1 MNINNITELDILQDY
16 LLEIQAFIE
25 QSYIPD
31 DINNVIDRAGKLE
44 GYMALSGK
52 LLADAKWHYSNVFET
67 GFVQIMKTTSKYQAS
82 TTNLYLKSL
91 CKDYQ
96 YLVDWSDRINASCTH
111 QLDFSRTLISK
122 IKAEMQSRL

>member
-1 MNINNITELDILQDY
+1 MLNIEITPPDQLQDY
-16 LLEIQAFIE
+16 LIEIQAFIE
-25 QSYIPD
+25 KPYIAD
-31 DINNVIDRAGKLE
+31 DINNIIERAGKLE
-44 GYMALSGK
+44 MYMALSGK

-67 GFVQIMKTTSKYQAS
+67 GFIQAIKTTSKYNAS

-111 QLDFSRTLISK
+111 QIDFSRTLISK

>member
-1 MNINNITELDILQDY
+1 MNIKTTELEEIQDY
-16 LLEIQAFIE
+16 LIEIQAFIE
-25 QSYIPD
+25 QPYIAD
-31 DINNVIDRAGKLE
+31 DINNIIDRATKIE

-67 GFVQIMKTTSKYQAS
+67 GFIQAMKTTSKYQAS
-82 TTNLYLKSL
+82 TTNLYLKAL

-96 YLVDWSDRINASCTH
+96 FLVDWADRINASCSH